1 MFWLRKVCLFLGLA
15 VMTASVQ
22 AGVITHAG
30 DSFTEILLLEDG
42 QTDLNGNTNNTGQDI
57 SIEVTFSLAD
67 VDTVA
72 NTIDLAITAT
82 NTTAA
87 NDDEV
92 GLYRLGF
99 GIDPNAASIAFFN
112 DNTDEF
118 VQATLSA
125 FPAFPDSALIDITAQ
140 TRPGAR
146 RTLQSGE
153 TDMMLLRLGFDDLV
167 AGTDIVI
174 MPINVFIQSD
184 PDSFQFGG
192 LPPIPVAAPTS
203 IPLLLIGLLVS
214 ALGMRRSAAARTS

>member
-1 MFWLRKVCLFLGLA
+1 MNWLNRFCMALLVSGISTFA
-15 VMTASVQ
+15 Q
-22 AGVITHAG
+22 AGVLNVTG
-30 DSFTEILLLEDG
+30 DSFTEVLSLADG

-57 SIEVTFSLAD
+57 SIQVTFLLAA

-72 NTIDLAITAT
+72 NTIDLSITAT

-99 GIDPNAASIAFFN
+99 GIDPNATSIAFFN
-112 DNTDEF
+112 DTTDEF
-118 VQATLSA
+118 KQATLSA

-153 TDMMLLRLGFDDLV
+153 TDTMVLRLGMESFV
-167 AGTDIVI
+167 AGSDITI

-192 LPPIPVAAPTS
+192 LPPIPVAAPAGL
-203 IPLLLIGLLVS
+203 PLILIGVVLS
-214 ALGMRRSAAARTS
+214 ALGYRRSVVRA

>member
-1 MFWLRKVCLFLGLA
+1 MNWLNRFCMALLVSGISTFA
-15 VMTASVQ
+15 Q
-22 AGVITHAG
+22 AGVLNVTG
-30 DSFTEILLLEDG
+30 DSFTEVLSLADG

-57 SIEVTFSLAD
+57 SIQVTFLLAA

-72 NTIDLAITAT
+72 NTIDLSITAT

-99 GIDPNAASIAFFN
+99 GIDPNATSIAFFN
-112 DNTDEF
+112 DTTDEF
-118 VQATLSA
+118 KQATLSA

-153 TDMMLLRLGFDDLV
+153 TDTMVLRLGMESFV
-167 AGTDIVI
+167 AGSDITI

-192 LPPIPVAAPTS
+192 LPPIPVAAPTGF
-203 IPLLLIGLLVS
+203 PLILLGLVLS
-214 ALGMRRSAAARTS
+214 ALGYRRSVVRA